1 MGLRNS
7 IVDSVKPLLAIFA
20 CSALAG
26 CGDQPIPAEEPG
38 RTAKAPVLVLALD
51 GFEWQVILPLVR
63 EGRMPNLQALMKR
76 GTYGTLT
83 TLKPT
88 LSPRLWTSL
97 ATGKLPRKHGIL
109 GFVKPREGRGPKS
122 LYTRMDRR
130 AKAYWNILA
139 DADISTTT
147 IGWWM
152 TYPPERVPGMMVSQT
167 NTITKGGGMWKGSLR
182 ADTPGQVWP
191 PEQEAGVLEVFAG
204 HEASMAKLT
213 TEIFGGFDPPTL
225 GEPARRWEQCQ
236 WAFRADNTYV
246 SVLEKHLAQ
255 GVHSRVAAVYLGGT
269 DVVGHRFWAAHEPE
283 PFGLGP
289 DSEEVRTFKHI
300 IPSYYVWVDGVL
312 GRLLA
317 LYPPDVTV
325 FVVSDHGMSH
335 VLPERKPGDDSE
347 HSILTGGHEG
357 DPGAFI
363 AAGTGIRKGPA
374 KPLDELD
381 HTAMPELGSILDF
394 CPTLLSLLGIPFG
407 EDMDGRPLA
416 GLLVETPSDPTSP
429 MSITTHDDPAWLASQ
444 DREFDYADTE
454 RIEQLR
460 NLGYLGDDD
469 E

>member
-1 MGLRNS
+1 MGLRHG
-7 IVDSVKPLLAIFA
+7 IVHSVKPLLAIFA

-26 CGDQPIPAEEPG
+26 CGDQPNPAEERGQDFPP
-38 RTAKAPVLVLALD
+38 PVFILGLD
-51 GFEWQVILPLVR
+51 GFEWQVILPLLH
-63 EGRMPNLQALMKR
+63 EGKMPHLRSLMER

-83 TLKPT
+83 TLEPT

-97 ATGKLPRKHGIL
+97 ATGKEPWKHGIL
-109 GFVKPREGRGPKS
+109 DFVKPRKERGPKS

-139 DADISTTT
+139 DVDISTTT

-152 TYPPERVPGMMVSQT
+152 TYPAERVPGLMVSQT
-167 NTITKGGGMWKGSLR
+167 NTLFYKEGGIMKGSLLT
-182 ADTPGQVWP
+182 DIPNQVWP
-191 PEQEAGVLEVFAG
+191 PDQEASVLEVFAG
-204 HEASMAKLT
+204 HEASMAELS
-213 TEIFGGFDPPTL
+213 TEIFGDFYPPL
-225 GEPARRWEQCQ
+225 QGEPAKRWEQCQ

-246 SVLEKHLAQ
+246 SLLEKHLAQ
-255 GVHSRVAAVYLGGT
+255 GVHSRVTAVYLGGT
-269 DVVGHRFWAAHEPE
+269 DVVGHRFWAAHEPG

-335 VLPERKPGDDSE
+335 ALREKPGA
-347 HSILTGGHEG
+347 LTGGHEG

-363 AAGTGIRKGPA
+363 AAGTGIRKGPS
-374 KPLDELD
+374 KPLDQLD
-381 HTAMPELGSILDF
+381 HTAMSELGSILDF

-416 GLLVETPSDPTSP
+416 GLLVESPSEPGSP
-429 MSITTHDDPAWLASQ
+429 MSITTHDTPAWLHSQ
-444 DREFDYADTE
+444 LREFDYADTE